1 MACTCKK
8 SVTLGKSFLGRL
20 SFNGDLLEELN
31 TLCAEQDIRL
41 GRVEAIGAVQ
51 KARIGYYHQDTR
63 TYEFLELNEPME
75 IASLVG
81 NVSLKDGK
89 PFVHAHITL
98 TNAAGAA
105 FGGHLAP
112 GTIVFAGEVLV
123 QEFQGPTLQ
132 RQLDDQTGLPLWVM
146 E

>member
-1 MACTCKK
+1 MACMK

-20 SFNGDLLEELN
+20 AFDGDLLEELN
-31 TLCAEQDIRL
+31 AFCTAQDIRI

-51 KARIGYYHQDTR
+51 KARVGYYHQDTR
-63 TYEFLELNEPME
+63 TYQFHEFNEPME
-75 IASLVG
+75 ITSLVG

-89 PFVHAHITL
+89 PFVHAHVTL
-98 TNAAGAA
+98 TNAAGKA

-112 GTIVFAGEVLV
+112 GTVVFACEALV
-123 QEFQGPTLQ
+123 QELQGPTLQ
-132 RQLDDQTGLPLWVM
+132 RAMDEQTGLPLWEM

>member
-1 MACTCKK
+1 MACIKP
-8 SVTLGKSFLGRL
+8 VTFGKSFLGRL
-20 SFNGDLLEELN
+20 SFGGDLLEELN
-31 TLCAEQDIRL
+31 GICAAQNIHL
-41 GRVEAIGAVQ
+41 GRVEAIGAVR

-63 TYEFLELNEPME
+63 AYEFHEFNEPME

-81 NVSLKDGK
+81 NVSIKDGK

-112 GTIVFAGEVLV
+112 GTVVFAGEVLV
-123 QEFQGPTLQ
+123 QEFHGPALQ
-132 RQLDDQTGLPLWVM
+132 RAFDETTGLPLWKM